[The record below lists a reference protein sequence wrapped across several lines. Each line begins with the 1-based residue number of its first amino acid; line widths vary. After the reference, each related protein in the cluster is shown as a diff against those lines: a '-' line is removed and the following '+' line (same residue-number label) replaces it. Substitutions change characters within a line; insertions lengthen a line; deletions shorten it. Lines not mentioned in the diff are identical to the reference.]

1 MGATWTRGTPAQS
14 RQGRTPS
21 RDKCTVLLCCKFY
34 KLHRIT
40 GYRRTIVNWL
50 MREFG
55 SWLPTGING
64 KGASLQMASQL
75 DRYKSYPARVHC
87 SSDIT

>member
-21 RDKCTVLLCCKFY
+21 RDKCTVLPCCKFCTF
-34 KLHRIT
+34 HRIT
-40 GYRRTIVNWL
+40 VNYRRTISLHKVNWL

-75 DRYKSYPARVHC
+75 DRYKSYPAR
-87 SSDIT
+87 